1 MLDGWK
7 AMGCGRLWGRIKQG
21 IKGKVSAMGDVAGV
35 VLAGGLSRR
44 LGRDKAVERIS
55 GEPMIVRC
63 VRRLAPL
70 VSEIV
75 VVVNTAE
82 RGERLPL
89 PPGVRVAVDMYP
101 DSGSLGGIF
110 TGISAIGREWGVVV
124 ACDMPFVNVDL
135 VGHMLGLRDGQD
147 LVAPMI
153 GGRAEPTHALYS
165 KACLPHMERWLQAG
179 DLKITR
185 FYDDVRV
192 RYVGDDEVDRFDP
205 ERLSF
210 FNINTAADLSRAV
223 AIAAQEDSG

>member
-1 MLDGWK
+1 MDG
-7 AMGCGRLWGRIKQG
+7 
-21 IKGKVSAMGDVAGV
+21 VAGV

-44 LGRDKAVERIS
+44 LGRDKAVERIA
-55 GEPMIVRC
+55 GETMIVRC
-63 VRRLAPL
+63 IRRLAPL
-70 VSEIV
+70 VDEVV

-82 RGERLPL
+82 RGDKLPL
-89 PPGVRVAVDMYP
+89 PPRAKVAVDMYP

-124 ACDMPFVNVDL
+124 ACDMPFVSADL
-135 VGHMLGLRDGQD
+135 VGYMLGLRDGQD

-165 KACLPHMERWLQAG
+165 KACLPHIERRLQAG

-192 RYVGDDEVDRFDP
+192 RYVEDDEVDRFDP
-205 ERLSF
+205 GRLSF

-223 AIAAQEDSG
+223 EIAAAREDG